1 MRDYCDICLASFKL
15 KILIRLKT
23 ILNPFEVYFLVIVVN
38 NNYEYIDL
46 LSNNRSLVDSHKSH
60 ILLNFLRYLRER
72 LSLVNFVVNL
82 IMFTF
87 ICPFSALWMHL
98 ECSVPSSYTIGFSQI
113 IFYFFCPIMF
123 EYMSKKIHGEDLCCV
138 LL

>member
-98 ECSVPSSYTIGFSQI
+98 ECSPSPRRTLLVFPKLFFIFS
-113 IFYFFCPIMF
+113 
-123 EYMSKKIHGEDLCCV
+123 V
-138 LL
+138 LLCLSI